1 MILRRQIC
9 AAATAVTALGLPLG
23 CLADE
28 MSSQG
33 VPVAPFS
40 EASLILEHNATD
52 GDAEIVAFVK
62 GGDEG
67 LARLRVLAP
76 DNNTLVM
83 EVSTQERVVG
93 LREVMVES
101 AEPGM
106 AELVGAYPAGSY
118 RIEGVTISGKAL
130 HSTVSLSHDLPS
142 RPTLEVDPAGKTIA
156 WSSVQGA
163 TKISI
168 ELERE
173 VDGEDEMELTM
184 DLPMSAKSFAIP
196 EAFRR
201 AGDYQVGLA
210 VTGSNGNVVV
220 VEKEFAIEP

>member
-9 AAATAVTALGLPLG
+9 AAAAAVTALGSPLG

-28 MSSQG
+28 ISSQG
-33 VPVAPFS
+33 VPVARFS
-40 EASLILEHNATD
+40 EASLIMEHNATD

-67 LARLRVLAP
+67 LTRLRVFAP
-76 DNNTLVM
+76 DNTLVM
-83 EVSTQERVVG
+83 EVATQERRVG

-118 RIEGVTISGKAL
+118 RIEGVTISGKEL

-142 RPTLEVDPAGKTIA
+142 RPTLEVDPAGNTIA
-156 WSSVQGA
+156 WSPVQDA

-168 ELERE
+168 ELEHE

-184 DLPMSAKSFAIP
+184 DLPKSAKSFAIP

>member
-1 MILRRQIC
+1 MIVRRQVC
-9 AAATAVTALGLPLG
+9 AAAAAATALGSLLG
-23 CLADE
+23 CPANGS
-28 MSSQG
+28 SSQDA
-33 VPVAPFS
+33 PIAPFS

-67 LARLRVLAP
+67 LARLRVFAP
-76 DNNTLVM
+76 DNTLVM
-83 EVSTQERVVG
+83 DVATQEEVVG
-93 LREVMVES
+93 LREFMVES

-118 RIEGVTISGKAL
+118 RVEGVTISGKAL
-130 HSTVSLSHDLPS
+130 RSTVILSHELPS

-163 TKISI
+163 TRISI
-168 ELERE
+168 ELEFE
-173 VDGEDEMELTM
+173 VDGEDVMELTM
-184 DLPMSAKSFAIP
+184 DLPTSVKSFAIP

>member
-1 MILRRQIC
+1 MIVRRQVC
-9 AAATAVTALGLPLG
+9 AAAAAATALGSLLG
-23 CLADE
+23 CPANGS
-28 MSSQG
+28 SSQDA
-33 VPVAPFS
+33 PIAPFS

-67 LARLRVLAP
+67 LARLRVFAP
-76 DNNTLVM
+76 DNTLVM
-83 EVSTQERVVG
+83 DVATQEEVVG
-93 LREVMVES
+93 LREFMVES

-118 RIEGVTISGKAL
+118 RVEGVTISGKAL
-130 HSTVSLSHDLPS
+130 RSTVILSHELPS
-142 RPTLEVDPAGKTIA
+142 RPTLKVDPAGKTIA

-163 TKISI
+163 TGISI
-168 ELERE
+168 ELELE
-173 VDGEDEMELTM
+173 VDGEDVMKLTM
-184 DLPMSAKSFAIP
+184 DLPLSAKSFAIP